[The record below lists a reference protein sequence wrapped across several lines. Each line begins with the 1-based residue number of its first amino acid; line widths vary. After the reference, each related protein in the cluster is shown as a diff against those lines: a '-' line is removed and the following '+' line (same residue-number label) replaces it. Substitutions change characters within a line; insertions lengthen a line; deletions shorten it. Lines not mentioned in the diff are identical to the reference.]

1 MRYTDLMEIK
11 SENER
16 KNTVRKRICELLKT
30 KLSEEFGS
38 EFTRLLLYD
47 IYVNEG
53 ESKIPSNT
61 IIVDVG
67 DVIAKDGFPR
77 GALCQIEITVK
88 NWNDT
93 LTAKTNRAAVTLEDV
108 DEGIQIAEELAQK
121 KAENERIKKENKLKQ
136 IQKQRDKK
144 KK

>member
-16 KNTVRKRICELLKT
+16 KNTIRKRICELLKT

-53 ESKIPSNT
+53 GSKIPSNT

-67 DVIAKDGFPR
+67 DIVAKDGFSR
-77 GALCQIEITVK
+77 GVLCQIEITVK

-93 LTAKTNRAAVTLEDV
+93 LTAKTNRAAITLDDV
-108 DEGIQIAEELAQK
+108 DEGIKIAEELAQK
-121 KAENERIKKENKLKQ
+121 KAESERIKKENKLKQ

-144 KK
+144 KE

>member
-16 KNTVRKRICELLKT
+16 KNIIRKRICELLKT

-53 ESKIPSNT
+53 GSKIPSNT

-67 DVIAKDGFPR
+67 DIVAKDGFSR
-77 GALCQIEITVK
+77 GVLCQIEITVK

-108 DEGIQIAEELAQK
+108 DGAMQIAEELAQK
-121 KAENERIKKENKLKQ
+121 KAESERVKKENKLKQ

-144 KK
+144 KE